1 MLKGAAHADA
11 GPAIAQESG
20 FANTAKDIQSM
31 QSGNLQLWEEKLEG
45 TACGILCLNMHFDLC
60 VWAHDRSSSFIELK
74 LTNALELLEIP
85 VFLCLNHPNGLFN
98 SASNA
103 WR

>member
-31 QSGNLQLWEEKLEG
+31 QSGNLQL
-45 TACGILCLNMHFDLC
+45 
-60 VWAHDRSSSFIELK
+60 
-74 LTNALELLEIP
+74 
-85 VFLCLNHPNGLFN
+85 
-98 SASNA
+98 
-103 WR
+103 